1 MTQSSPARRAGRRGP
16 AHTRDVTTFDPVP
29 APLTGLRLMRQDWTR
44 LTFVHWAVDPG
55 LVAPL
60 LPRGTRPDTL
70 DGFTYVGLI
79 PFEMRRAGFGRGP
92 AVPFFGDFAE
102 TNVRLYS
109 VDPQGRHGVVF
120 RSLETSRLVVAL
132 GARGAFGT
140 PYTWARMR
148 IEQDGDRIAYTTRR
162 RWPGPRGA
170 GGHIEATLGA
180 PITQPSA
187 VEEFVTARFGLHT
200 GYLGRTLWIPNH
212 HVPWSLREATL
223 DVLDDTLV
231 AAAGLP
237 DVVDRAP
244 DSVVHADHV
253 HTVFGLPQLV
263 RS

>member
-1 MTQSSPARRAGRRGP
+1 MN
-16 AHTRDVTTFDPVP
+16 TFNPI
-29 APLTGLRLMRQDWTR
+29 APPLSGLRIMQQDWNR
-44 LTFVHWAVDPG
+44 ITFVHWAVDPE

-60 LPRGTRPDTL
+60 LPRGTRPDVL
-70 DGFTYVGLI
+70 DGVTYVGLI
-79 PFEMRRAGFGRGP
+79 PFDMRHAGFGRGP

-109 VDPQGRHGVVF
+109 VDEQGRHGVVF
-120 RSLETSRLVVAL
+120 RSLETTRLVVAV
-132 GARGAFGT
+132 GARLAFAT

-148 IEQDGDRIAYTTRR
+148 IQQQGDRITYTTRR

-170 GGHIEATLGA
+170 GGRLEATLGD
-180 PITQPSA
+180 PVEHPSP

-200 GYLGRTLWIPNH
+200 SYLGKTLWIPNH
-212 HVPWSLREATL
+212 HEPWPLRRATL

-237 DVVDRAP
+237 GLVARNP
-244 DSVVHADHV
+244 QSVLHSDGI
-253 HTVFGLPQLV
+253 HTTFGMPTLV